1 MKKAIN
7 IFVILMVVISF
18 GLLSSC
24 KPAVTTATEET
35 TAVTEETKPAEETT
49 AAEEK
54 GKVIGYSA
62 NFAFFNDATTD
73 WVNGITDTASKRGV
87 SVIVLDAK
95 GDVAK
100 QLADVEDII
109 TRGVDGLIIWPNDS
123 KAIVPAVEAA
133 NKANIP
139 VAVLDRGSDGG
150 EYITLVA
157 GDDVAASKKAAE
169 FIADNVKG
177 SGYVLE
183 LTGAPGSQVVTNRSK
198 GFAEG
203 ITKNPNLKLITQ
215 PTDWTIESGM
225 KVTENVLQAHPDD
238 LLAIWA
244 HSDEMAIGGLQAIK
258 GAGKAE
264 KIMVVGYGA
273 FTPMVELIK
282 KGEVVAAVGFPSWT
296 MGVTIANA
304 LLDYME
310 GKKIDNPILVD
321 EPIITKD
328 NIDTWKRGRE

>member
-1 MKKAIN
+1 MKKTIS
-7 IFVILMVVISF
+7 IFLILVAASF
-18 GLLSSC
+18 GLLASC

-95 GDVAK
+95 GDVTK
-100 QLADVEDII
+100 QLADVEDLI
-109 TRGVDGLIIWPNDS
+109 TRGVDGLVIWPNDS

-133 NKANIP
+133 NKAGIP
-139 VAVLDRGSDGG
+139 VAVLDRGSEGG

-157 GDDVAASKKAAE
+157 GDDVAASKNAAE
-169 FIADNVKG
+169 FIADSIKG
-177 SGYVLE
+177 PGYVLE
-183 LTGAPGSQVVTNRSK
+183 LTGAPGSQVVANRSK

-203 ITKNPNLKLITQ
+203 ITKNPNLQLITQ
-215 PTDWTIESGM
+215 PTDWTIESGL
-225 KVTENVLQAHPDD
+225 KVTENVLQAHADD

-244 HSDEMAIGGLQAIK
+244 HSDEMAIGGLEAVK
-258 GAGKAE
+258 GANKVG

-282 KGEVVAAVGFPSWT
+282 KGEVAAAVGFPSWT
-296 MGVTIANA
+296 MGVALANA

-310 GKKIDNPILVD
+310 GKEVANPILID
-321 EPIITKD
+321 EPMVTKD
-328 NIDTWKRGRE
+328 NVDAWKRGRE